1 MNKLLNNFHKP
12 TSILRQPYTK
22 NRLKHFSEDLLA
34 ILLILITVSSLSFTA
49 ANFFC
54 QRKPSLNAQK
64 NNALVP
70 AIYVH
75 SVEIES
81 FSL

>member
-1 MNKLLNNFHKP
+1 MNKSLNIFYKSN
-12 TSILRQPYTK
+12 SILRQPYTK

-34 ILLILITVSSLSFTA
+34 ILLILITVSSLSFAA

-54 QRKPSLNAQK
+54 QHKPTFNAQN

-75 SVEIES
+75 DVKTET
-81 FSL
+81 FNL